1 MCLCAHRHTH
11 RIAEAIGIFCPI
23 NHYLSTRDWP
33 APPAT
38 AVHSNMHDSLVAVS
52 QIHCISPQPRLGVA
66 RPGFHAE
73 RSALCPLSSSGL
85 SASSH
90 PSDWVLFQSSRR
102 PGIYSTLADLIRHRL
117 QTATLGTII
126 LGTAVVGGATVYTVI
141 RYVFACLHFS
151 YEVSA

>member
-1 MCLCAHRHTH
+1 MR
-11 RIAEAIGIFCPI
+11 PKV
-23 NHYLSTRDWP
+23 YSVLSTTIYLQETGQLP
-33 APPAT
+33 LLLQCT
-38 AVHSNMHDSLVAVS
+38 AICMTASSRYPKS
-52 QIHCISPQPRLGVA
+52 TGFPQPRLRVA

-85 SASSH
+85 SATSH

-126 LGTAVVGGATVYTVI
+126 LGTAVVGGAAVYTVI
-141 RYVFACLHFS
+141 RCVFACLHFS